1 MAPRFL
7 MVEDNQADVALMS
20 EALDETAVT
29 HDIDVAP
36 DGEEAMDFLQRR
48 GRHANAPRPDMIL
61 LDLNL
66 PRLNGRE
73 VLERIKQDP
82 ALRQIPVVV
91 LTGSS
96 ARGDVQAAYDLHA
109 NCYIVKPADLDT
121 LKAVVKTIETFW
133 FSMVKL
139 PPGEK

>member
-82 ALRQIPVVV
+82 ALHKSRWWCSRAPRPGATCRRRTTFTQIAI
-91 LTGSS
+91 L
-96 ARGDVQAAYDLHA
+96 
-109 NCYIVKPADLDT
+109 
-121 LKAVVKTIETFW
+121 
-133 FSMVKL
+133 
-139 PPGEK
+139 